1 MNTNKFMKTVAII
14 AILLGSTT
22 VAFGLT
28 QSEKGKLNFA
38 GMCTGVA
45 DEGNKILLSDGK
57 DSSFDSI
64 KVAASEDIQSLRS
77 LPGATEAFDE
87 FYQVAI
93 EGMKNYE
100 PDVKRV
106 AVIQFLDECAKH
118 YNFQ

>member
-1 MNTNKFMKTVAII
+1 MNAKNFKKTVAII

-57 DSSFDSI
+57 DSSFNSI
-64 KVAASEDIQSLRS
+64 KIAAAEDIQGLRS
-77 LPGATEAFDE
+77 LPGATEAFDD

-93 EGMKNYE
+93 EGMKDYE
-100 PDVKRV
+100 PDVKSV
-106 AVIQFLDECAKH
+106 AVIQFLAE
-118 YNFQ
+118 